1 MAIGDRPIPKET
13 AETGVAFR
21 AGVKGLPFNDS
32 SGPQREL
39 HVQPDAEPGP
49 NELHMETIERLPGL
63 SDPLA
68 AYEAGRALRMIGY
81 IFDQQGSPVSA
92 AGAFVP
98 QVADAVLYFALRGER
113 QPFGAAD
120 MAFVFLETCA
130 PADAPREMR
139 EHTEGAILKYAC
151 QRPTI
156 ARRAS

>member
-1 MAIGDRPIPKET
+1 MAMSDRTIPKQT
-13 AETGVAFR
+13 PETGVAFR
-21 AGVKGLPFNDS
+21 AGVKGLPFTEN

-39 HVQPDAEPGP
+39 HVQTDAESGP
-49 NELHMETIERLPGL
+49 NERHMETIEELPGL

-81 IFDQQGSPVSA
+81 IFDEQGSPVSA

-98 QVADAVLYFALRGER
+98 KVAAAVLYFALRGER

-120 MAFVFLETCA
+120 MAFVFLETCT

-139 EHTEGAILKYAC
+139 EQTEAAILKYAR

-156 ARRAS
+156 ATRMR